1 MHQHPNNYKIDYND
15 SELNDIFGTTD
26 YNKIENN
33 VVDAW
38 QKNNEQKIREE
49 IARKILSGEIKLNF
63 YCSDSDSWEAPY
75 SQIEKI
81 YKV

>member
-1 MHQHPNNYKIDYND
+1 MNW
-15 SELNDIFGTTD
+15 IFGSTD
-26 YNKIENN
+26 LNRIEDN
-33 VVDAW
+33 VVEAW
-38 QKNNEQKIREE
+38 RIDNEQKVREE

-63 YCSDSDSWEAPY
+63 YCSDSDAWEAPY